1 MGRPTLL
8 TRDLIDRIADH
19 VEHGAAPLHAALAE
33 GVSEAAWYDWLKAGR
48 RDRDGP
54 DDDVPPG
61 SVVNP
66 IYLQL
71 VEAVDTARA
80 RFAVIMPR
88 VAVTKI
94 RTASDAVM
102 ILERH
107 PDTRDSWGARR
118 DSKVTHEGTLD
129 VTVHTPATE
138 AELRDRLTTV
148 LDFLVD
154 MPAGVDNDT
163 EADEDG
169 ATHPAQETTP

>member
-1 MGRPTLL
+1 
-8 TRDLIDRIADH
+8 
-19 VEHGAAPLHAALAE
+19 
-33 GVSEAAWYDWLKAGR
+33 
-48 RDRDGP
+48 
-54 DDDVPPG
+54 
-61 SVVNP
+61 
-66 IYLQL
+66 
-71 VEAVDTARA
+71 
-80 RFAVIMPR
+80 MPR
-88 VAVTKI
+88 VAIAKI
-94 RTASDAVM
+94 RTAADAVM

-163 EADEDG
+163 EADETG
-169 ATHPAQETTP
+169 ATHPASQELPNA